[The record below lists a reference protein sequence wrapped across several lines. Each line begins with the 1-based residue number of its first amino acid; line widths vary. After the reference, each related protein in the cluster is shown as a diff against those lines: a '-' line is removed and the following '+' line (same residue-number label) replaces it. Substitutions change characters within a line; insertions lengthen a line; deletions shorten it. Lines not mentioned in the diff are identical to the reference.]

1 MNKKIGRL
9 SYNYGND
16 RFGIIDSMDLWADD
30 GIHCGECLEILVN
43 DKWQNDR
50 IEMDRQGNWYF
61 VECGLKG
68 DEIEGT
74 KVKY

>member
-1 MNKKIGRL
+1 MNKKIGKL

-43 DKWQNDR
+43 DKWQ
-50 IEMDRQGNWYF
+50 
-61 VECGLKG
+61 K
-68 DEIEGT
+68 
-74 KVKY
+74 